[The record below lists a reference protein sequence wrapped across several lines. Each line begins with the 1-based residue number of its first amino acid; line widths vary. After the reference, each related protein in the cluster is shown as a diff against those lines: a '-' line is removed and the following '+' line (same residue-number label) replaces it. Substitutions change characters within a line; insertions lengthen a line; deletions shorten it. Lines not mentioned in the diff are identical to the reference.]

1 MLRCPAYPKQHGIAT
16 RQTYSHLNW
25 AGDGE
30 PLNSTP
36 SQLELLR
43 QHSEAAFSFFA
54 IPIKNGIPKLVFN
67 LKPGEVHYFE
77 ISVPSA
83 SANTRFVNADD
94 FKIWDKAFELKYLEK
109 YKK

>member
-1 MLRCPAYPKQHGIAT
+1 MRGISGNNMVLQRNKPIAI
-16 RQTYSHLNW
+16 QVW
-25 AGDGE
+25 AGNGE
-30 PLNSTP
+30 PGKSYTFTVGIIEATFG
-36 SQLELLR
+36 SGIFFFC
-43 QHSEAAFSFFA
+43 HSN
-54 IPIKNGIPKLVFN
+54 KKWHTKMVFN